1 MLPVESPEC
10 KNTTIGLC
18 RDRAIF
24 RPEDSR
30 SWNYTGIVD
39 PSDWYIPESAVPSD
53 GSNMSW
59 GTDRVDF
66 GNIAIQDFGFAEQLV
81 IEITSLDF
89 FVGIFGIGSVGSIV
103 PQNGAQSPTLL
114 SAVAASKAIPS
125 SSFSYTAGSAQSM
138 LLEMV
143 HDECLLIKNCRE

>member
-1 MLPVESPEC
+1 
-10 KNTTIGLC
+10 
-18 RDRAIF
+18 
-24 RPEDSR
+24 
-30 SWNYTGIVD
+30 
-39 PSDWYIPESAVPSD
+39 
-53 GSNMSW
+53 MSW